1 MLRKLMK
8 YELRSVYQ
16 TMLPLYGAV
25 LIIGAINAIFSGDR
39 IPDDTVRNIS
49 GIVYIALLIAMAT
62 LCLVIAVQRFY
73 NGLLSEEG
81 YLMFT
86 LPVKPWQ
93 HIASKVLSAALMIVT
108 GVVVT
113 IITLVLIFIGTGI
126 NLNDFAAEIGY
137 VFGAALQQYS
147 YHFILYAAE
156 IVLMLFILLSKELLR
171 AYAAMSVGHLFSKH
185 RLVFSFLSYALLGA
199 VVSWFWNL
207 LSHLLHSAGAVD
219 MLVNLMSPESYPHI
233 PAVHI
238 FFLAGILWQLVEGAA
253 YWGITNTILAKRLNL
268 E

>member
-1 MLRKLMK
+1 MLRKLLK

-25 LIIGAINAIFSGDR
+25 LIIGLINAIFSGDR

-93 HIASKVLSAALMIVT
+93 HIASKVLSASLMIVT
-108 GVVVT
+108 GVIVT
-113 IITLVLIFIGTGI
+113 VITLVLIFIGTGI
-126 NLNDFAAEIGY
+126 DLNDFAAEISY
-137 VFGAALQQYS
+137 VFGAAFQQYS
-147 YHFILYAAE
+147 Y
-156 IVLMLFILLSKELLR
+156 
-171 AYAAMSVGHLFSKH
+171 
-185 RLVFSFLSYALLGA
+185 
-199 VVSWFWNL
+199 
-207 LSHLLHSAGAVD
+207 
-219 MLVNLMSPESYPHI
+219 
-233 PAVHI
+233 PAVLHLAVKRTAQSL
-238 FFLAGILWQLVEGAA
+238 FRNVRRPSVQQAQTGFLLPFLR
-253 YWGITNTILAKRLNL
+253 TDRRRDLSLL
-268 E
+268 ESAFSAIAFCRAR

>member
-1 MLRKLMK
+1 MLRKLLK

-25 LIIGAINAIFSGDR
+25 LIIGLINAIFSGDR

-93 HIASKVLSAALMIVT
+93 HIASKVLSASLMIFT
-108 GVVVT
+108 GILVAV
-113 IITLVLIFIGTGI
+113 ITLVLIFIGTGI
-126 NLNDFAAEIGY
+126 DLNDFTAEISY
-137 VFGAALQQYS
+137 VFGAAFQQYS
-147 YHFILYAAE
+147 YHFVLYAAE
-156 IVLMLFILLSKELLR
+156 AILLFFIWLSKELLR
-171 AYAAMSVGHLFSKH
+171 AYSAMSVGHLFSRH
-185 RLVFSFLSYALLGA
+185 RLVFSFLSYALIGA
-199 VVSWFWNL
+199 VISLCWNL
-207 LSHLLHSAGAVD
+207 LSQLLHSAGLVD
-219 MLVNLMSPESYPHI
+219 MMVDLLSPESYPRI

-238 FFLAGILWQLVEGAA
+238 FFLTGIFWQLAEGAV
-253 YWGITNTILAKRLNL
+253 YWFITNTILSKHLNL